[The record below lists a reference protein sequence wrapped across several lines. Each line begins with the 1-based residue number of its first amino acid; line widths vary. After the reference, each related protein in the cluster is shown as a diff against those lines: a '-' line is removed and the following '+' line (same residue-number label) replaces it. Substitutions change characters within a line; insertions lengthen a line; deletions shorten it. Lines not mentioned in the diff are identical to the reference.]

1 MPEQN
6 RELKNRV
13 REIRS
18 HGSVRGQGRNGL
30 ALLGEGQDGV
40 LGFAGFRQDS
50 TCVAR
55 ATPAE
60 QVAPRLAAGVLIVLP
75 ELLIRLRGEP

>member
-1 MPEQN
+1 MLKQN

-30 ALLGEGQDGV
+30 ALLGTLGDLVSPNAAQIMRHSQSGRQIRTELMFCGQY
-40 LGFAGFRQDS
+40 
-50 TCVAR
+50 
-55 ATPAE
+55 
-60 QVAPRLAAGVLIVLP
+60 
-75 ELLIRLRGEP
+75 

>member
-30 ALLGEGQDGV
+30 ALLGRGQK
-40 LGFAGFRQDS
+40 
-50 TCVAR
+50 
-55 ATPAE
+55 
-60 QVAPRLAAGVLIVLP
+60 
-75 ELLIRLRGEP
+75 

>member
-30 ALLGEGQDGV
+30 ALLGNICPPAHCIWWVENNDGEMKGKVRDDV
-40 LGFAGFRQDS
+40 LSG
-50 TCVAR
+50 
-55 ATPAE
+55 
-60 QVAPRLAAGVLIVLP
+60 
-75 ELLIRLRGEP
+75 

>member
-1 MPEQN
+1 MLKQN

-30 ALLGEGQDGV
+30 ALLGKG
-40 LGFAGFRQDS
+40 
-50 TCVAR
+50 
-55 ATPAE
+55 
-60 QVAPRLAAGVLIVLP
+60 AAFTVMSG
-75 ELLIRLRGEP
+75 

>member
-30 ALLGEGQDGV
+30 ALLGNIFLPV
-40 LGFAGFRQDS
+40 LCAVFHK
-50 TCVAR
+50 
-55 ATPAE
+55 
-60 QVAPRLAAGVLIVLP
+60 
-75 ELLIRLRGEP
+75 

>member
-1 MPEQN
+1 MLKQN

-30 ALLGEGQDGV
+30 ALLGKNES
-40 LGFAGFRQDS
+40 A
-50 TCVAR
+50 VA
-55 ATPAE
+55 
-60 QVAPRLAAGVLIVLP
+60 VAAMADAK
-75 ELLIRLRGEP
+75 RGM

>member
-30 ALLGEGQDGV
+30 ALLGTAAQNITV
-40 LGFAGFRQDS
+40 TNKIKLFFR
-50 TCVAR
+50 
-55 ATPAE
+55 
-60 QVAPRLAAGVLIVLP
+60 
-75 ELLIRLRGEP
+75 